1 MMSLILK
8 GYNCE
13 EITYMKK
20 IKDKLLNQKKFKL
33 SDFEFIICAYK
44 ESPYLEECIRSLKNQ
59 NVQVKIIIVTSTP
72 NKYIESLVEKYQLE
86 YYINTG
92 KSGIAE
98 DWNFGLSK
106 ADKRVVT
113 IAHQDD
119 IYEPDFAIK
128 VLENINKQNKALIA
142 FTDYGEIRNGKR
154 IDNNKLLNTKRFMLF
169 LLKNKYLQNIK
180 FIRRR
185 ILSFGS
191 AICCPSVTF
200 VKENLPKKIF
210 SSGYRSDV
218 DWQAWEKISRL
229 RGAFVYCDDIL
240 MYHRIHEES
249 ATTAIIADNDRT
261 KEDFE
266 MFCRF
271 WPKWIA
277 RIIERFYRKSEDSN
291 ILE

>member
-1 MMSLILK
+1 M
-8 GYNCE
+8 NE
-13 EITYMKK
+13 
-20 IKDKLLNQKKFKL
+20 FKP
-33 SDFEFIICAYK
+33 SDFEFVICAYK
-44 ESPYLEECIRSLKNQ
+44 ESPYLEDCIHSLKDQ
-59 NVQVKIIIVTSTP
+59 KMQAEIVLVTSTP
-72 NKYIESLVEKYQLE
+72 NEHIESLVKKYKLE
-86 YYINTG
+86 YHINTG

-106 ADKRVVT
+106 SDKRVVA

-119 IYEPDFAIK
+119 IYESEYTKK

-142 FTDYGEIRNGKR
+142 FTDYGEIRNGAFVTKNRLLKTKR
-154 IDNNKLLNTKRFMLF
+154 IMLF
-169 LLKNKYLQNIK
+169 LLKNRHLQNVR

-200 VKENLPKKIF
+200 VKENLPKSIF
-210 SSGYRSDV
+210 QSGYRSDV
-218 DWQAWEKISRL
+218 DWQAWEMISRL
-229 RGAFVYCDDIL
+229 KGAFVYCDDIL

-261 KEDFE
+261 KEDYE
-266 MFCRF
+266 MFCKF

-277 RIIERFYRKSEDSN
+277 KIIEHFYRKGEDSN
-291 ILE
+291 FLE